1 MTVNNYVRATEI
13 RSEVDILNTML
24 AIVADSKFYLGDA
37 KYRAGIDMLKNDETF
52 VEDFLTTIKE
62 KLQTRR
68 NELINEFENL

>member
-13 RSEVDILNTML
+13 RSEVDILDTML
-24 AIVADSKFYLGDA
+24 AIVADSKFYLGDT
-37 KYRAGIDMLKNDETF
+37 KYRAGIDTLKNDETF
-52 VEDFLTTIKE
+52 VKDFVATIKE